1 MVTRTAPGD
10 YDQELTWDDGTVNN
24 SDTNPVTDE
33 ETAFDP
39 TKYTKEVLKETDKE
53 GSDWAT
59 GNPTGDVAGIKKLSW
74 LAQQAKDLG
83 IEEKT
88 LQALIGA
95 GGGALIGTL
104 LAREANKNIRRF
116 DASGIGYG
124 AATMPEYKFTP
135 TVGTGRQGSGGRG
148 YPEGGGNYFT
158 KNPVAGGGIGQAP
171 VYGANGVMYP
181 SPEAARAAGETNFTY
196 QAPVGV
202 TPPVDGGIGQKPAT
216 SPGLQGN
223 QLLVDQAYRSLF
235 GRSADPT
242 GLAFFGKGLDTKQIN
257 QQNLLESIRRGAQ
270 GADVGLLAKAPAG
283 GWTFAAGGQTP
294 AGLGYLRSAEDG
306 MADRIPATIDGHQ
319 PAKLSGGEFVI
330 PADVVSHLGNGNS
343 DAGAKQLHDF
353 MSRIRKARTGN
364 QAQGKRIDP
373 TKFFPKGRG

>member
-1 MVTRTAPGD
+1 MPYALNEDGD
-10 YDQELTWDDGTVNN
+10 LVWEDDFT
-24 SDTNPVTDE
+24 SETDE
-33 ETAFDP
+33 TLYPPADPSVDPEPEQVSKEPTA
-39 TKYTKEVLKETDKE
+39 KSVDKE

-59 GNPTGDVAGIKKLSW
+59 GSPTGDVAGIKPLSW
-74 LAQQAKDLG
+74 LARQAKDLG

-88 LQALIGA
+88 LKALIGA
-95 GGGALIGTL
+95 GGGALIGNL

-116 DASGIGYG
+116 DPQGIGHG
-124 AATMPEYKFTP
+124 SGQLAEYKFTP
-135 TVGTGRQGSGGRG
+135 TVGTGIQGSGGRG
-148 YPEGGGNYFT
+148 YPAGGGNYFT
-158 KNPVAGGGIGQAP
+158 KTPTAGGGIGQAP
-171 VYGANGVMYP
+171 VFGANGVMYP
-181 SPEAARAAGETNFTY
+181 SPAAARAAGETNFTY

-202 TPPVDGGIGQKPAT
+202 TPPAGGGIGQRPPGL
-216 SPGLQGN
+216 PGLQGN

-242 GLAFFGKGLDTKQIN
+242 GLAFFGKGLDTGQIN
-257 QQNLLESIRRGAQ
+257 QQNLLENIRRGAQ
-270 GADVGLLAKAPAG
+270 GADKDLLTKAPIG
-283 GWTFAAGGQTP
+283 GWTYAAGGQTP
-294 AGLGYLRSAEDG
+294 TGLGYLRSAEDG
-306 MADRIPATIDGHQ
+306 MADRIPATIDDRQ

-353 MSRIRKARTGN
+353 MARIRKARTGN